1 MSVTAEEGSFLLEA
15 NQGDSM
21 TGTTTREEVAAV
33 VAAALLRPEAVGK
46 TFELRRNEARDA
58 KGVEM
63 GDKQFLRLFLKLAL
77 GECVRGACLAVYLAT
92 VLLA

>member
-1 MSVTAEEGSFLLEA
+1 MSDTAEEGSFLLEA
-15 NQGDSM
+15 DQGDSIS
-21 TGTTTREEVAAV
+21 GTVTREEVAAA

-63 GDKQFLRLFLKLAL
+63 GEKKFLRLFLKLAL
-77 GECVRGACLAVYLAT
+77 GE
-92 VLLA
+92 